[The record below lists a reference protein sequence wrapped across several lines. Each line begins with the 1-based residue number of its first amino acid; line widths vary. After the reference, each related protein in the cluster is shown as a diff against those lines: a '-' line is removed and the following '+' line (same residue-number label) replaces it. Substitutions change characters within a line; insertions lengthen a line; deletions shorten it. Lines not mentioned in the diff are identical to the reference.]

1 MRAVNLLPRDAAQA
15 KSIRNEDP
23 AVVVGS
29 VLGLIVVIV
38 LAAGFLTA
46 HTSASAEQ
54 KKLTAAQ
61 LELGKLSLHKRS
73 TAPVKT
79 PAQTRPIIPIPA
91 VTSEE
96 QPRLDAIVSAMS
108 TRIAWDRILRE
119 FSLVVPDDV
128 TIATLNM
135 TAPST
140 TTDGTASTSST
151 QGLSLAGSAYSHDS
165 VARLLSRLMLIPDLS
180 DVTLASST
188 AATTGGLNVQFSISA
203 SVKGAPVPAASTTT
217 TTPATTDT
225 SSDTTTGASS

>member
-1 MRAVNLLPRDAAQA
+1 MRAVNLLPRDSQPGG
-15 KSIRNEDP
+15 KNIRNEDP

-38 LAAGFLTA
+38 LAAGFVTA
-46 HTSASAEQ
+46 HTHAGAEQ

-61 LELGKLSLHKRS
+61 LELGKLSLVKRS
-73 TAPVKT
+73 VAPVKT
-79 PAQTRPIIPIPA
+79 SAKTRPIIPIPA
-91 VTSEE
+91 VTAEE
-96 QPRLDAIVSAMS
+96 QPRLDAIVGAMS

-135 TAPST
+135 SAPT
-140 TTDGTASTSST
+140 TNSDGTAPTT
-151 QGLSLAGSAYSHDS
+151 AEQGLSLSGTAYSHDS

-180 DVTLASST
+180 DVTLASSS
-188 AATTGGLNVQFSISA
+188 AATTGGSSVQFSISA
-203 SVKGAPVPAASTTT
+203 SVKGAPAPAASTT

-225 SSDTTTGASS
+225 STDTTSGASS